1 MVCIREL
8 VFSLTVV
15 QKRKQ
20 LHHQQVSPP
29 RFSDGHGVLSHP
41 SPMGWAVV
49 AVAVQAELVQD
60 GLQKGFAVKGRG
72 GHCRGFLA
80 PSSFV

>member
-1 MVCIREL
+1 MVWVREL
-8 VFSLTVV
+8 VFALAVV

-29 RFSDGHGVLSHP
+29 RFPNGHGVLSHP
-41 SPMGWAVV
+41 RPMRRAVV
-49 AVAVQAELVQD
+49 AIAVQSELVQD

-72 GHCRGFLA
+72 GHCKDALPQGSLG
-80 PSSFV
+80 

>member
-8 VFSLTVV
+8 VFSLAVV

-29 RFSDGHGVLSHP
+29 RFPNGHGVLSHP
-41 SPMGWAVV
+41 RPMRGTMIAIT
-49 AVAVQAELVQD
+49 VQAELGQD

-72 GHCRGFLA
+72 GHCKDALPQGSLG
-80 PSSFV
+80 